1 MSRTSRRRRSGLRSL
16 IGAALG
22 AALVLGASRAPAQQV
37 AATTRAADSAA
48 APAFTVDGRIA
59 LHALTALSDA
69 HMQKLADILAALA
82 TSDAVRSGDWE
93 RIRAP
98 LAAAARVNVPAALWY
113 AEPDGGYWTTAQGR
127 APANLADRPYFS
139 RVLAGRTIVGD
150 LVVSRSTRRNTAIV
164 AVPVRGRDSAVVG
177 VLGGSVHL
185 DSLSALLRREMG
197 GLDDGLFFFAVDTQ
211 PLGAIHS
218 DSTLIFTEP
227 MRLGDA
233 GMRRAFTEI
242 LAGRE
247 GVVTYEF
254 RGGRRTVLYRRS
266 HISGWWY
273 GLGSTHASTA
283 NRDR

>member
-1 MSRTSRRRRSGLRSL
+1 MAGV
-16 IGAALG
+16 ALG
-22 AALVLGASRAPAQQV
+22 TALVLGTSRAPAQQRP
-37 AATTRAADSAA
+37 ATTPAADSAS
-48 APAFTVDGRIA
+48 APTFTVDGRIA
-59 LHALTALSDA
+59 LHALMSLTDGHL
-69 HMQKLADILAALA
+69 QKLADILAVLA
-82 TSDAVRSGDWE
+82 TSDVVRSGDWE
-93 RIRAP
+93 RMRGA
-98 LAAAARVNVPAALWY
+98 LASVARVNVPAALWF
-113 AEPDGGYWTTAQGR
+113 AEPGGGYWTTAQGR
-127 APANLADRPYFS
+127 AQANLADRPYFS
-139 RVLAGRTIVGD
+139 RVLAGRVVVGD
-150 LVVSRSTRRNTAIV
+150 LVVSRSTQRNTAIV

-197 GLDDGLFFFAVDTQ
+197 GLGDGLLFFAVDTQ

-233 GMRRAFTEI
+233 EMQRAFTEM

-266 HISGWWY
+266 QITGWWY
-273 GLGSTHASTA
+273 GLGSTHAATA
-283 NRDR
+283 GSDR